1 MAEDGST
8 AFKNELL
15 SRLQRCDLIGCQLFS
30 EPEAGSDLA
39 NVRTR
44 AVRDG
49 DSWVVSGQKV
59 WTSTGHLSD
68 VGLLL
73 ARTDPDAAKH
83 AGLTMFLIDMD
94 APGVTVRPLRQMTG
108 RRSEEHTSELQSL
121 MRISYAAF
129 CLKKKT

>member
-44 AVRDG
+44 AVRAG
-49 DSWVVSGQKV
+49 DSWVVSGHKL
-59 WTSTGHLSD
+59 WTSTGQPSD

-73 ARTDPDAAKH
+73 ARADHDAAPP
-83 AGLTMFLIDMD
+83 AALPRFLITMD
-94 APGVTVRPLRQMTG
+94 APGVTVRRLTQMTG
-108 RRSEEHTSELQSL
+108 TLHFTPVSL
-121 MRISYAAF
+121 NVGVGPTDTR
-129 CLKKKT
+129 TP

>member
-1 MAEDGST
+1 MRISDWS
-8 AFKNELL
+8 
-15 SRLQRCDLIGCQLFS
+15 SDVCS
-30 EPEAGSDLA
+30 SDL
-39 NVRTR
+39 
-44 AVRDG
+44 
-49 DSWVVSGQKV
+49 

-108 RRSEEHTSELQSL
+108 SAHFNEVFLDGVVVPDARRLGDVGAGWQATTATLGGEGTAVGPTP
-121 MRISYAAF
+121 AAPPTAVDR
-129 CLKKKT
+129 KN